1 MRNPVVWEGHPLAGA
16 LDERYKVNN
25 KHIDT
30 PNLIPIQ
37 SQSVHAVCGLDGH
50 CITCSDEAVEV
61 RVVSIDDSTGLARV
75 AVEDVVEE
83 VDITLIDEVTVGDR
97 VLVHGGVAI
106 THLGRAEH
114 EQ

>member
-1 MRNPVVWEGHPLAGA
+1 M
-16 LDERYKVNN
+16 NN
-25 KHIDT
+25 SHI
-30 PNLIPIQ
+30 ISIQ
-37 SQSVHAVCGLDGH
+37 PQSVHAVCGLDGH

-61 RVVSIDDSTGLARV
+61 KVVSIDDSTGLARV

-106 THLGRAEH
+106 SHLGSAEH
-114 EQ
+114 E